1 MPSLIQIGP
10 WLFALITLTGAVA
23 TLVSNEPILSQ
34 CSKSCWLNS
43 LLLAL
48 FGETGAR
55 IGVALLWVSVAALF
69 IFLGGKIKKKVS
81 HESQHFGQARIAYG
95 IRLPQTL
102 GRTTATRRVLN
113 MDIER

>member
-1 MPSLIQIGP
+1 MPRLIRIGL

-69 IFLGGKIKKKVS
+69 IFLGGKIKTRCRMSPNISVKRGLPTAS
-81 HESQHFGQARIAYG
+81 AY
-95 IRLPQTL
+95 LKH
-102 GRTTATRRVLN
+102 
-113 MDIER
+113 